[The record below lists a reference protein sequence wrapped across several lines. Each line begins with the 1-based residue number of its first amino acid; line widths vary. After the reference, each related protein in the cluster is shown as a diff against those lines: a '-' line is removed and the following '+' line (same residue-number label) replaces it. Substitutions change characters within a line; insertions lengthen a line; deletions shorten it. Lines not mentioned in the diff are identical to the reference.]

1 MKELAQN
8 LWVMPYSLRLL
19 GADFGRMVS
28 VVRLH
33 SGELV
38 IHSAGPFT
46 PEDVASI
53 QRLGKPGWLLEA
65 MIWHDTFARQG
76 REAFPNIPFLAPEG
90 FSELVGFP
98 TEPLVPAPAAWGNEL
113 EVLRL
118 EGIPRIR
125 EHVVFHRPSGTLIV
139 ADLLFNFGPETS
151 PWTRFL
157 ALCAVGSK
165 HRPGMS
171 RPFRMMI
178 GDKAAFQRS
187 METLMRWE
195 FDRIVVGHREIIESD
210 GKRLLSGALKAAGF

>member
-19 GADFGRMVS
+19 GADFGRVVT
-28 VVRLH
+28 VVRLQ

-38 IHSAGPFT
+38 IHSTGPFT
-46 PEDVASI
+46 PQDVAAI

-65 MIWHDTFARQG
+65 IMWHDTFARRG

-98 TEPLVPAPAAWGNEL
+98 TQPLIPAPAAWANEL

-118 EGIPRIR
+118 EGIPRIQ
-125 EHVVFHRPSGTLIV
+125 EHVVLHRPSGTLIV
-139 ADLLFNFGPETS
+139 GDLLFNFGPETS

-157 ALCAVGSK
+157 VLCAVGSK
-165 HRPGMS
+165 HHPGMS
-171 RPFRMMI
+171 RPFRMVI
-178 GDKAAFQRS
+178 RDRAAFQRS
-187 METLMRWE
+187 METVMRWE
-195 FDRIVVGHREIIESD
+195 FDRVVVGHGAIIQSD
-210 GKRLLSGALKAAGF
+210 GKRQLFDALKAAGF